1 MVLQMNTGQ
10 QTGVRRATM
19 CAAHRIMVLKTH
31 AISNQR
37 IKMRSFNA
45 WMIYGK
51 KAKSPQLISRN
62 QKNIAYLLCHHRS
75 GYRERVL
82 KLL

>member
-1 MVLQMNTGQ
+1 MVLQMHRGQ

-19 CAAHRIMVLKTH
+19 CAHRIMVLKTH

-51 KAKSPQLISRN
+51 KARSPQLISRN